1 MNPDDLIP
9 RCEHGNIILGCP
21 HDDCTDQTLYL
32 IETATRLAEYEAW
45 QLNEARKLVR
55 PWAADWSR

>member
-1 MNPDDLIP
+1 MIIP

-21 HDDCTDQTLYL
+21 VDDCPEQIAYL
-32 IETATRLAEYEAW
+32 NDFRAKWDAVVEM
-45 QLNEARKLVR
+45 QLNETKKMVR

>member
-1 MNPDDLIP
+1 MSELIP

-21 HDDCTDQTLYL
+21 DDDC
-32 IETATRLAEYEAW
+32 AEQNAYVADFRAKWDAIVEM
-45 QLNEARKLVR
+45 QLNEAKKMIR